1 MYFKTTNALSVALA
15 CTGIAI
21 APTSV
26 AEELADESIEEV
38 ITFGRLKSGAAAL
51 TDERMEVPFSADYLG
66 FEAIS
71 RAGDSN
77 IAAALRRVPGL
88 TVIDGKF
95 VYVRGLGERY
105 SSVQVNG
112 AAVPSPD
119 LTRSVIPLD
128 LFPTSIVEAIKIQ
141 KAPSPD
147 QPAAFGGGSVN
158 IRTKSVPDELVASLS
173 VSTGFNSEG
182 DSAGLQFNHGSSR
195 LPAAIDTAI
204 NTYRGDIS
212 VTNIFNTMSFEGDAS
227 LAEARGIHQGLID
240 SLNTDVAASYRDN
253 TPDFGGR
260 LSLGNSWYLGDN
272 EALRVGVLLDGSYNE
287 SFRNE
292 DQRREAIGNPETQF
306 VEIDRTIY
314 EERTVAS
321 LNLGVDWLADHT
333 LGTSFYQLVN
343 DEARADFTRGFDQNN
358 LQEDGDQKLS
368 YRTRFESRELQLFQ
382 LSGNHT
388 FIETPVATRALNAF
402 GLANLEFDW
411 YWSDSTATTE
421 LPNSTD
427 FSGSAVLNED
437 GQEVSRQLL
446 ASTSMGI
453 FSFLELDDDLSSWG
467 GNLSLPIEAGH
478 AALTVSGGW
487 WGSKKT
493 REYYGYNVNLNA
505 VGIGSGLLG
514 GGPADVLNED
524 RLTVE
529 NGFNLSLG
537 SNFGTESYIA
547 AQKVDAFYGMVD
559 VELTEWRFSG
569 GVRYEDYQQAILP
582 VDLLDFSGNSVRQI
596 NERLA
601 DPDQRLAIRE
611 DDTFLSLAVTYM
623 GSGLFAADDYQFRL
637 SYGETVVRPD
647 LREISDVVYIDPEL
661 SIRVAG
667 NELLLT
673 SPIDNFEARGEFYYS
688 NGDNFTVSLFHKEIE
703 NPIERIRTAGS
714 DDNIQLTFTNAESG
728 EVYGVEMEGLKTIG
742 VTGFFVSGNVT
753 LSDSNLKI
761 DTAGITGAPTNSERR
776 LTGHSRFVANAT
788 LGFDAESGR
797 HSAFVNYNVF
807 GERVFYGGI
816 SGNDDAFEQPFHSL
830 GIVYKW
836 FPTDYVE
843 VDVGIDNLLDEKNRF
858 EQLNLAGQ
866 EAVLIDQRVG
876 RTFGI
881 GAKLLF

>member
-1 MYFKTTNALSVALA
+1 MNLKTTTVLVTALCCIGTVSSALA
-15 CTGIAI
+15 E
-21 APTSV
+21 
-26 AEELADESIEEV
+26 AEQDRAEPIEEV
-38 ITFGRLKSGAAAL
+38 VTFGRLKSGAAAL

-71 RAGDSN
+71 RAGDSD

-88 TVIDGKF
+88 TVVDGKF

-141 KAPSPD
+141 KSPSPD

-158 IRTKSVPDELVASLS
+158 IRTKSVPDELVASIS
-173 VSTGFNSEG
+173 VSSGFNSEG
-182 DSAGLQFNHGSSR
+182 DSAGLQFNHGSSP
-195 LPAAIDTAI
+195 LPAELMTAID
-204 NTYRGDIS
+204 TYRGDIS
-212 VTNIFNTMSFEGDAS
+212 VSNILNTLNFSGNGS
-227 LAEARGIHQGLID
+227 LEQARSIHQGLLD
-240 SLNTDVAASYRDN
+240 SLNTDVAATYRDN
-253 TPDFGGR
+253 KPDLGAR
-260 LSLGNSWYLGDN
+260 LSLGDSWTFGAA
-272 EALRVGVLLDGSYNE
+272 ESVRVGVLLDGSYNE

-292 DQRREAIGNPETQF
+292 DQRREAIGNPDTQF
-306 VEIDRTIY
+306 VDIDRTIY
-314 EERTVAS
+314 EERSVAS
-321 LNLGVDWLADHT
+321 LNVGVDWLNDHA
-333 LGTSFYQLVN
+333 LSSSFYRLVN

-368 YRTRFESRELQLFQ
+368 YRTRFESRELELFQ
-382 LSGNHT
+382 LAGRHA
-388 FIETPVATRALNAF
+388 FLETPVLASALGAV
-402 GLANLEFDW
+402 GLSELEFDW
-411 YWSDSTATTE
+411 HWSDSTATTE

-427 FSGSAVLNED
+427 FSGSAVLDSNGNEI
-437 GQEVSRQLL
+437 SRQLL
-446 ASTSMGI
+446 SSTSAGI
-453 FSFLELDDDLSSWG
+453 FSFLELDDDMSSWG
-467 GNLSLPIEAGH
+467 GNFRLPIDAGT
-478 AALTVSGGW
+478 ALINLSSGW

-505 VGIGSGLLG
+505 VGIGSELLD
-514 GGPADVLNED
+514 GGPADVLQQD
-524 RLTVE
+524 RLSVE

-547 AQKVDAFYGMVD
+547 AQKVDAFYAMFD
-559 VELTEWRFSG
+559 VEFARWRLTG
-569 GVRYEDYQQAILP
+569 GARYEDYQQATLP
-582 VDLLDFSGNSVRQI
+582 VDLLDYSGNSIRQI

-601 DPDQRLAIRE
+601 DPGQRLAIRE
-611 DDTFLSLAVTYM
+611 DDTFLSLAATYM
-623 GSGLFAADDYQFRL
+623 GSGLLGADDFQFRF

-673 SPIDNFEARGEFYYS
+673 SPIENFEARGEFYYA
-688 NGDNFTVSLFHKEIE
+688 NGDNFTVSLFHKEIQ

-714 DDNIQLTFTNAESG
+714 DDNIQLTFTNANSG
-728 EVYGVEMEGLKTIG
+728 TVSGVELEGLKTLG
-742 VTGFFVSGNVT
+742 ASGFFVSGNLT
-753 LSDSNLKI
+753 LSDSSLEI

-776 LTGHSRFVANAT
+776 LTGHSRYVANAT
-788 LGFDAESGR
+788 LGFDASSGR

-807 GERVFYGGI
+807 GERIFYGGI
-816 SGNDDAFEQPFHSL
+816 SGNDDAFETPFHSL
-830 GIVYKW
+830 GLVYKW

-843 VDVGIDNLLDEKNRF
+843 VDVGVDNLLDEKKRF
-858 EQLNLAGQ
+858 EQTNLAGQ
-866 EAVLIDQRVG
+866 QAVLIDQRVG

-881 GAKLLF
+881 GAKLVF